1 MLTARRV
8 ALAKKLATWHSFH
21 ITSAK
26 NKSHA
31 IRRMAFVHL

>member
-8 ALAKKLATWHSFH
+8 ALANELATWHSFH

-31 IRRMAFVHL
+31 IHRMAFVYL